1 MTEAMREQRRR
12 LFFAEISRIVPGL
25 YGWLATV
32 LAPAVQRGA
41 SVGARVAAACA
52 LLALASS
59 YAFSTSRPRVARVF
73 GVYVFVAS
81 CFAAWALLG
90 PLLRADQLDAVRA
103 ALGAV
108 GFLLHALAWGAPP
121 RDPETQPADN
131 LVPGTP
137 LQPRHKPVRLG
148 AVVLGLGIAV
158 ALLPMVVAF
167 GVERPGAALLAHA
180 SALGSGLLVI
190 GASTDTAL
198 RVGKAHQFPAWRVR
212 AARALWPIGGLIVTL
227 ALGLLWLALR

>member
-12 LFFAEISRIVPGL
+12 LFFAEISRVVPGL

-32 LAPAVQRGA
+32 LTPALQRGA
-41 SVGARVAAACA
+41 STGARVAAGCA
-52 LLALASS
+52 LLALVGS
-59 YAFSTSRPRVARVF
+59 YVFSATRPRAARVL

-108 GFLLHALAWGAPP
+108 GFLLHALAWGSPP
-121 RDPETQPADN
+121 RDPEAQPVDN
-131 LVPGTP
+131 LVPGVP
-137 LQPRHKPVRLG
+137 LQPRHQPARLG
-148 AVVLGLGIAV
+148 SVVLGGGIAIALVPTV
-158 ALLPMVVAF
+158 AAF
-167 GVERPGAALLAHA
+167 AVERPGAALLAHA
-180 SALGSGLLVI
+180 LALGAGLLVI
-190 GASTDTAL
+190 GASTDAAL
-198 RVGKAHQFPAWRVR
+198 RAGKAHQFPAWRVR
-212 AARALWPIGGLIVTL
+212 ASRALWPLGGLIVTL